1 MVECCENPRKHHSAI
16 FDKYNDKRFKR
27 ASHFV
32 ETEMRR
38 GFQVLDILAGS
49 GSYPEL
55 YEPKKS
61 WSHKWKT
68 VSLISKFSPQARP
81 WNIFIIQ
88 RHHITACQ
96 PVTIAQNRVRCNQC
110 LQSLEYTP
118 SASDC
123 YLFYVQL
130 LAKLELSIPSFS
142 LTYIHYPKHS
152 VASILFHEV

>member
-1 MVECCENPRKHHSAI
+1 MVECCENPQKHHSAI

-38 GFQVLDILAGS
+38 GFQVLDILDGS

-81 WNIFIIQ
+81 SNIFIIQ
-88 RHHITACQ
+88 TTPYHGLSTGHNSSKSRSMQ
-96 PVTIAQNRVRCNQC
+96 PM
-110 LQSLEYTP
+110 P
-118 SASDC
+118 SISWIHA
-123 YLFYVQL
+123 FGIWL
-130 LAKLELSIPSFS
+130 LPILSSTLGEIGA
-142 LTYIHYPKHS
+142 IHPIFFLGIHTLS
-152 VASILFHEV
+152 EA

>member
-1 MVECCENPRKHHSAI
+1 MVECCENPQKHHSAI

-49 GSYPEL
+49 GSNPEL

-81 WNIFIIQ
+81 SNIFIIQ
-88 RHHITACQ
+88 TTPYHGLSSGHNSSKSRFDATNAFNLLNTRLRHLI
-96 PVTIAQNRVRCNQC
+96 VTYSMFNSWRNW
-110 LQSLEYTP
+110 SYP
-118 SASDC
+118 SH
-123 YLFYVQL
+123 LF
-130 LAKLELSIPSFS
+130 PWH
-142 LTYIHYPKHS
+142 T
-152 VASILFHEV
+152 